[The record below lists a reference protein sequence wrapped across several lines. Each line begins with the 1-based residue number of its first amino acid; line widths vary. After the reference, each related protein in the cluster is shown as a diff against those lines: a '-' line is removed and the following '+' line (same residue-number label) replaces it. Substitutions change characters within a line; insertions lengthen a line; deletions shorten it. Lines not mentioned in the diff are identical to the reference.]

1 MADLVKVKFF
11 NSIIEAELAKNV
23 LKENG
28 IKCMVVKRGMQFPG
42 DLGDS
47 FGADLFV
54 TKEDLEKAGE
64 VIELKLEQ

>member
-1 MADLVKVKFF
+1 MGDLVKLKFF
-11 NSIIEAELAKNV
+11 NSIVEAELAKNV

-28 IKCMVVKRGMQFPG
+28 IKCIVTKRGVQFPG

-54 TKEDLEKAGE
+54 TKEDLEKARE
-64 VIELKLEQ
+64 VISLKE